1 MKGINS
7 TAMSKDSLLDI
18 TRDGY
23 FYDSMNDLH
32 HRIPIEGRSS
42 NYMAMTGEH
51 WERSCRY
58 ISLAGASLGFALR
71 FHNKNHPEDLTSL
84 TDLIQI
90 IAKGNR
96 EEPWKDV
103 PQSTISQCIQALY
116 QCIHRHV
123 IEHSAISLRSETNAQ
138 MLAAFQH
145 LKEWFPEVKPD
156 VWTAGYNVLGAE
168 LGVHRD
174 LLARDTSI
182 SILNQY
188 IAELHLSEANLDEEP
203 DLETLGKPKEKIYLT
218 FENPQ
223 SDHPI

>member
-1 MKGINS
+1 
-7 TAMSKDSLLDI
+7 MSKDSLLDI

-90 IAKGNR
+90 IAKG
-96 EEPWKDV
+96 
-103 PQSTISQCIQALY
+103 
-116 QCIHRHV
+116 
-123 IEHSAISLRSETNAQ
+123 AIGRN
-138 MLAAFQH
+138 
-145 LKEWFPEVKPD
+145 
-156 VWTAGYNVLGAE
+156 
-168 LGVHRD
+168 
-174 LLARDTSI
+174 
-182 SILNQY
+182 
-188 IAELHLSEANLDEEP
+188 
-203 DLETLGKPKEKIYLT
+203 LGKMCRNQQFPV
-218 FENPQ
+218 
-223 SDHPI
+223 HPSVVSMH